1 MSSTV
6 QACSSTDSDP
16 TLWVLALQRQ
26 AGRAD
31 SEGRLELKGL
41 LRKLDLRMSIILI
54 LYTLNPIDRT
64 NISNVR
70 LQGFEKDLHLRGEQY
85 ATTLSILFVGYIIMQ
100 MPGNMFLHWLERP
113 SVIIPCCTF
122 TISVLSG
129 LSTLTFDPSDTGIV
143 IACFFLG
150 FSEAPFFPE
159 LLALVSCGSFLNFAF
174 GSLFASAILRGMQD
188 KIGQAA
194 WRWLFYVEGGITIL
208 VVVCA
213 MFILPDFPHN
223 TRWFTPEESTILISR
238 HVEDGYGQ
246 CFFAYFPTPCAK
258 LGYNTTVTHLAEIR
272 YSDKKQRRYKCFIV
286 SNALGALAFMMSIFT
301 MDKAARYTSLNIQVP
316 DAARVTAG
324 YLVLLGWIS
333 NPFFREPAKRAVAT
347 TLMNALGHTTYPC
360 SYAICIPALGV
371 L

>member
-1 MSSTV
+1 
-6 QACSSTDSDP
+6 
-16 TLWVLALQRQ
+16 
-26 AGRAD
+26 
-31 SEGRLELKGL
+31 
-41 LRKLDLRMSIILI
+41 MSIILI
-54 LYTLNPIDRT
+54 LYTLNPVVPLYSYESNDAY
-64 NISNVR
+64 SNVR

-122 TISVLSG
+122 TISVLI
-129 LSTLTFDPSDTGIV
+129 TTNDTGIV

-238 HVEDGYGQ
+238 HVEDGYGVVAAVVGQ

-360 SYAICIPALGV
+360 SYAVCIPALGV